1 MADEK
6 LKILYLKDLL
16 METDEQHALNAT
28 QLCDR
33 MKERHGYSYDRRTIY
48 TDIKRLV
55 KYGLRIGQKK
65 GASFGYYVKEHPFEL
80 PELKLLVD
88 AVQSSRFITKE
99 KSEGLIRKLE
109 KQTTNEN
116 AVELQRHV
124 FILNRIKAD
133 NDAIYT
139 NVDAIHAAMRD
150 NRQIR
155 FKYCEWN
162 IKKKLVQR
170 KDGADYIIS
179 PWSLTWNDECYYMVG
194 FDAEAGKIKH
204 YRVDK
209 MLGIEVISVKRLG
222 RESFRD
228 FDLAAYVRKTF
239 GMYGGPD
246 RSVTLEGENHLV
258 GVVIDR
264 FGTDIMIRKHG
275 SDRFHVSVTVSVSP
289 QFFGWLAGLG
299 KGIRISWPEDV
310 RSEYKAYLN
319 EIARNA

>member
-55 KYGLRIGQKK
+55 KYGIRIGQKK

-99 KSEGLIRKLE
+99 KSEGLIRKLG

-116 AVELQRHV
+116 AAELQRHV

-139 NVDAIHAAMRD
+139 NVD
-150 NRQIR
+150 
-155 FKYCEWN
+155 
-162 IKKKLVQR
+162 
-170 KDGADYIIS
+170 
-179 PWSLTWNDECYYMVG
+179 
-194 FDAEAGKIKH
+194 
-204 YRVDK
+204 
-209 MLGIEVISVKRLG
+209 
-222 RESFRD
+222 
-228 FDLAAYVRKTF
+228 
-239 GMYGGPD
+239 
-246 RSVTLEGENHLV
+246 
-258 GVVIDR
+258 R
-264 FGTDIMIRKHG
+264 FGTDIMIREHG
-275 SDRFHVSVTVSVSP
+275 NDRFHVSVTVSVSP

-319 EIARNA
+319 EVARNA